1 MPPIALVVHQT
12 LQRSCIDVESLCQ
25 VTRLATAVVKHMIV
39 TIIHITS
46 PPPQKKILFVSGVRP
61 KIFKGGR
68 PS

>member
-1 MPPIALVVHQT
+1 MPPIALLVHQT

-46 PPPQKKILFVSGVRP
+46 PPPQKNTVCIRGEAKNI
-61 KIFKGGR
+61 
-68 PS
+68 